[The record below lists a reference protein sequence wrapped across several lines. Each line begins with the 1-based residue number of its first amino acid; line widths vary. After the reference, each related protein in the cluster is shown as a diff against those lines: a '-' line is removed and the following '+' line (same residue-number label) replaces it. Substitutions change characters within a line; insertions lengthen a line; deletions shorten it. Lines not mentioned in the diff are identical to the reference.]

1 MKFARFDTR
10 WFLVAT
16 LIPFVCLAFIGCAGS
31 VPPPENDSSATP
43 AEMPAAGEFADEE
56 SYSDADMDDSVMEG
70 AAAAAPDGDIE
81 AGGGFGGAGMRA
93 TSSPGEL
100 SGVDRSQPRR
110 EFESGRIVSGTS
122 RAAASQPQSGSKLEG
137 RLGQKEG
144 FGGKAMSVADRPTS
158 PFGGS
163 IEEKHVTEVAP
174 PATPLQVVE
183 LKQMKDVTERL
194 KSALKGRE
202 NSESRI
208 SAPKSEAPT
217 ESEED
222 AAKTALSKKI
232 ANDGAS
238 LLRGGQQSTADKR
251 RSPKTG
257 AAVRELS
264 VAGRVDAFSALPESK
279 KKALQLDLQPGEEL
293 WIIAKATDTR
303 AATPD
308 PEVPGCGALM
318 ATWAN
323 QPKQV
328 PVPLKH
334 TAVEGNIDGYIATV
348 DVTQQFHNPYDSK
361 IEAVYV
367 FPLPQSA
374 AVNEFVM
381 TVGDRKIRGI
391 IRERE
396 KAEQIYAAAKSQG
409 HVAALM
415 TQERPNIFTQK
426 VANIEPGKKIDI
438 KIRYFNTLRYDDG
451 AYEFVFPMVVGP
463 RFNPPAMKDG
473 VGAVARGGQGA
484 SGQKTEVQFLAPNER
499 SGHDVSLS
507 LNIAAGVDIE
517 EVVCVNH
524 AVDVQDVC
532 ESQRRV
538 TLSSRDS
545 IPNKDF
551 VLRYK
556 VAGDQIKT
564 AMLTHEDDHG
574 KYFTMMLYPPA
585 DLAQVQRSPM
595 EMVFVLDCSGSMRGK
610 PIAQAKAAITCALQ
624 SLTPRDSFQII
635 RFSNNASQLGPA
647 PVLATEANIQ
657 RGLKYVASLNGTG
670 GTQMIEGIKAAL
682 DFPHDEGRFRLVSFM
697 TDGYIGNEQQIM
709 STIHDRVGS
718 SRIFSFGVG
727 SSPNRFLMNRMAIIG
742 RGAVAYLSLNDNATT
757 IMDRFHEQIS
767 HPAMTD
773 LSIDFGNMD
782 VSNVYPQRLPDLI
795 VGRPVVI
802 TGRFRGEPDS
812 VSVTGRVDME
822 ATSFTVSLDD
832 EDTSKD
838 HKGIAAVWA
847 RLKIKD
853 MLNYASHAPEAA
865 GEIREA
871 VTQTALTYNL
881 MSSFTAFVAVDSLTK
896 TDGTYGTTVAVP
908 VPVPD
913 GVKYETTVGGAN

>member
-1 MKFARFDTR
+1 MKFARFDAR
-10 WFLVAT
+10 WILVAT
-16 LIPFVCLAFIGCAGS
+16 LIPFVCLTFIGCGGVS
-31 VPPPENDSSATP
+31 EPPANESAATP
-43 AEMPAAGEFADEE
+43 AADYPTEENPFSEEAA
-56 SYSDADMDDSVMEG
+56 DDSVMEG
-70 AAAAAPDGDIE
+70 ADAVAADKDTDEGS
-81 AGGGFGGAGMRA
+81 GFGGGRITSDGSRRDMLRDGDVRSRPNREIESTRSSLG
-93 TSSPGEL
+93 TSS
-100 SGVDRSQPRR
+100 
-110 EFESGRIVSGTS
+110 TT
-122 RAAASQPQSGSKLEG
+122 ASQPQPGLKREG
-137 RLGQKEG
+137 RSDRQELL
-144 FGGKAMSVADRPTS
+144 GGKAVPVADRPAL
-158 PFGGS
+158 PAVGS
-163 IEEKHVTEVAP
+163 TEEKAVKEVAP
-174 PATPLQVVE
+174 QAEPQQIVDRE
-183 LKQMKDVTERL
+183 QMKESVLRQLESLQSRL
-194 KSALKGRE
+194 SG
-202 NSESRI
+202 
-208 SAPKSEAPT
+208 PKSEGLN
-217 ESEED
+217 EREED
-222 AAKTALSKKI
+222 AAAEALSKTS
-232 ANDGAS
+232 ATRPGS
-238 LLRGGQQSTADKR
+238 GLRGGQQEISDNGRSKKPANALRGQSAADR
-251 RSPKTG
+251 DD
-257 AAVRELS
+257 L
-264 VAGRVDAFSALPESK
+264 FSALAESK
-279 KKALQLDLQPGEEL
+279 KKALQLNLQPGEEL
-293 WIIAKATDTR
+293 WIIARATDTK
-303 AATPD
+303 ATTPD
-308 PEVPGCGALM
+308 PDVPGCGALM
-318 ATWAN
+318 ATWPN
-323 QPKQV
+323 QTKQV

-438 KIRYFNTLRYDDG
+438 RIRYFNTLRYDDG

-463 RFNPPAMKDG
+463 RFNPPAMTEG
-473 VGAVARGGQGA
+473 IGAVARGGQGA
-484 SGQKTEVQFLAPNER
+484 SGQKTEVQYLAPNER

-517 EVVCVNH
+517 DVLSVNH
-524 AVDVQDVC
+524 AVDVQEIC

-545 IPNKDF
+545 IPNRDF

-564 AMLTHEDDHG
+564 AMLTHEDEHG

-595 EMVFVLDCSGSMRGK
+595 EMVFVLDCSGSMRGT
-610 PIAQAKAAITCALQ
+610 PITQAKAAITCALQ

-670 GTQMIEGIKAAL
+670 GTHMIEGIKAAL

-709 STIHDRVGS
+709 STIHDKIGA

-727 SSPNRFLMNRMAIIG
+727 SSPNRFLMDRMAIIG

-757 IMDRFHEQIS
+757 IMGRFHEQIS

-802 TGRFRGEPDS
+802 TGRFRGEPDT

-822 ATSFTVSLDD
+822 ATSFTVSLDE
-832 EDTSKD
+832 EDASKD

-853 MLNYASHAPEAA
+853 MINYASHAPEAA

-896 TDGTYGTTVAVP
+896 TEGDFGTTVAVP

>member
-1 MKFARFDTR
+1 MNFARIDVRWVLATTFISVVSFTFLGCSQTGEQTANESPTEPAQLPAADHLADGLAADGSFFDEEME
-10 WFLVAT
+10 
-16 LIPFVCLAFIGCAGS
+16 GS
-31 VPPPENDSSATP
+31 VLEESVVSSGGDGDFGAEVSTSISNP
-43 AEMPAAGEFADEE
+43 AERSNNGRVRARLEGESESARRHSNSSVSTTPQPPKQEAQADRLELPGGKDMPAGNRPASAVAASTEE
-56 SYSDADMDDSVMEG
+56 ERAKNPAREALPQQIRDLGQMQLKGSDLPLNRPDSQ
-70 AAAAAPDGDIE
+70 P
-81 AGGGFGGAGMRA
+81 
-93 TSSPGEL
+93 SSPG
-100 SGVDRSQPRR
+100 
-110 EFESGRIVSGTS
+110 
-122 RAAASQPQSGSKLEG
+122 
-137 RLGQKEG
+137 
-144 FGGKAMSVADRPTS
+144 
-158 PFGGS
+158 
-163 IEEKHVTEVAP
+163 
-174 PATPLQVVE
+174 
-183 LKQMKDVTERL
+183 
-194 KSALKGRE
+194 
-202 NSESRI
+202 SESLDERQEEL
-208 SAPKSEAPT
+208 AKKS
-217 ESEED
+217 
-222 AAKTALSKKI
+222 LSRKLGSR
-232 ANDGAS
+232 GAGER
-238 LLRGGQQSTADKR
+238 RGGQQGTSDNS
-251 RSPKTG
+251 RSPKTSNNFG
-257 AAVRELS
+257 RS
-264 VAGRVDAFSALPESK
+264 GVALDYEVPALVASK

-293 WIIAKATDTR
+293 WIIARATDTK
-303 AATPD
+303 AANPN

-318 ATWAN
+318 ATLPN
-323 QPKQV
+323 QPEQV

-367 FPLPQSA
+367 FPLPQNA

-438 KIRYFNTLRYDDG
+438 NIRYFNTLRYDDG

-463 RFNPPAMKDG
+463 RFNPPAMTAG

-484 SGQKTEVQFLAPNER
+484 SGQKTEVQYLAPHER
-499 SGHDVSLS
+499 SGHDISLS
-507 LNIAAGVDIE
+507 LNIAAGVDVE
-517 EVVCVNH
+517 NVHCVNH
-524 AVDVQDVC
+524 AVNVQEIC

-538 TLSSRDS
+538 TLSSRGS
-545 IPNKDF
+545 IPNRDF

-610 PIAQAKAAITCALQ
+610 PIAQAKAAISYALQ

-635 RFSNNASQLGPA
+635 RFSNNASQLGPE

-670 GTQMIEGIKAAL
+670 GTHMIEGIRTAL
-682 DFPHDEGRFRLVSFM
+682 DFPHDEGRFRVVSFM

-709 STIHDRVGS
+709 STIHDKVGA

-727 SSPNRFLMNRMAIIG
+727 SSPNRFLMDRMAIIG
-742 RGAVAYLSLNDNATT
+742 RGAVAYLSLNDDATA
-757 IMDRFHEQIS
+757 IMERFHQSIS

-773 LSIDFGNMD
+773 LSIDFGSMD

-802 TGRFRGEPDS
+802 TGRFRGELDT

-822 ATSFTVSLDD
+822 ATSFTVSLDE
-832 EDTSKD
+832 EDASTD
-838 HKGIAAVWA
+838 HRGVAAVWA

-853 MLNYASHAPEAA
+853 MVNYASHAPEVAA
-865 GEIREA
+865 EIREA
-871 VTQTALTYNL
+871 VTDTALAYNL

-896 TDGTYGTTVAVP
+896 
-908 VPVPD
+908 
-913 GVKYETTVGGAN
+913 N